1 MHSVQTKEHFC
12 FTETVPLPFLKS
24 FNIYFINGIFFTRKA
39 LIVFFLGGVFF
50 RESYQR
56 QE

>member
-1 MHSVQTKEHFC
+1 MHLVQTKELLW
-12 FTETVPLPFLKS
+12 FTNAVLPFLKS
-24 FNIYFINGIFFTRKA
+24 FNIYFKNGTFFTTKA
-39 LIVFFLGGVFF
+39 LTFFFVGCVFF